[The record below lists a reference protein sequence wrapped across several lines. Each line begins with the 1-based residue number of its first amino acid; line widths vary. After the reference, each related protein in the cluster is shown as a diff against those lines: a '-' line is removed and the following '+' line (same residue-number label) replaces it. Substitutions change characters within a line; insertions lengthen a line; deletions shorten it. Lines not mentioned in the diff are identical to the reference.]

1 MIIDIL
7 SISLINNELE
17 RVFLEARRTVSWDR
31 GQIESE
37 IIEMRKYLKH

>member
-31 GQIESE
+31 GQIKLG
-37 IIEMRKYLKH
+37 IIKMRECLKY